1 MRRIVDTAYGA
12 DADGNRGIT
21 VVDYEIEA
29 SDYDTIKPQ
38 VDEYL
43 SSLNEDED
51 PDSTL
56 VVNLIDPVTE
66 EDVYLEIN
74 IKDYR

>member
-21 VVDYEIEA
+21 VVDYEIE
-29 SDYDTIKPQ
+29 
-38 VDEYL
+38 V
-43 SSLNEDED
+43 EDEPEIREQVQQYLDECSEDND
-51 PDSTL
+51 PDDTL
-56 VVNLIDPVTE
+56 EVVLFDPVTE
-66 EDVYLEIN
+66 KDVYLEIN

>member
-1 MRRIVDTAYGA
+1 MKRYIENYGE
-12 DADGNRGIT
+12 DIDGNRGIPVT
-21 VVDYEIEA
+21 FYEIEP
-29 SDYDTIKPQ
+29 SDYATIKPQ

>member
-1 MRRIVDTAYGA
+1 MKRYIENYGE
-12 DADGNRGIT
+12 DIDGNRG
-21 VVDYEIEA
+21 VPRVCYEIEA

-43 SSLNEDED
+43 SSLNED

-66 EDVYLEIN
+66 EDIYLEIN

>member
-1 MRRIVDTAYGA
+1 MKRYIENYGE
-12 DADGNRGIT
+12 DIDGNRG
-21 VVDYEIEA
+21 VPRVCYEIEP

-56 VVNLIDPVTE
+56 VVNLIDPITE
-66 EDVYLEIN
+66 EDVYFTIN

>member
-12 DADGNRGIT
+12 DADGNRGVT